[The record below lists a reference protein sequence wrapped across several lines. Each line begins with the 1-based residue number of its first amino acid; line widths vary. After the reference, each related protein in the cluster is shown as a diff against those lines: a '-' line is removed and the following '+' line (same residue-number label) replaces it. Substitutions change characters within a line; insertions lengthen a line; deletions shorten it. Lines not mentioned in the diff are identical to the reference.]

1 MLHIW
6 SKKLAKSY
14 IFLTLGRLSA
24 RVTILDGPSSIWRCY
39 PFLTSAF
46 FNTFIRFVSCYF
58 RKFLI
63 FQFPLF
69 FCSKWWNSMGN
80 FLINKLDIST
90 DPEIRTEHSLRNA
103 RNVISSRILK
113 VLLRLRRCSAL
124 FSKRQRLPRTLRNY
138 SKETRKK
145 YDIRQ
150 FKTSSEK
157 DIVLFHDNYLLWLLP
172 GSWTLLILTWIIFQS
187 IFIIYTLP
195 PV

>member
-1 MLHIW
+1 MSHQECHDDKVLW
-6 SKKLAKSY
+6 KTNLRNNFRKKEKGVIDRENETNSGGMPV
-14 IFLTLGRLSA
+14 ISVNF
-24 RVTILDGPSSIWRCY
+24 W
-39 PFLTSAF
+39 F
-46 FNTFIRFVSCYF
+46 FNFH
-58 RKFLI
+58 
-63 FQFPLF
+63 LF